1 VCLAAGVRVFAQPGG
16 SMRDAD
22 AIAVVDAADG
32 TMLITGTRH
41 FRH

>member
-1 VCLAAGVRVFAQPGG
+1 
-16 SMRDAD
+16 MRDAE
-22 AIAVVDAADG
+22 AVAAVDALDG